1 MNRTYAIMCR
11 LTREATCYGLASSFF
26 GFSGRINRAKYWLLL
41 ILWVVFWAIAAIV
54 LIGAVLAILGLN
66 VTDGK
71 LPGPEHAG
79 KFVRM
84 ILDYVVLFI
93 VVVGI
98 AIASWVSG
106 FAIGVKRLHDRNKS
120 GWWILVFYVAP
131 SVLGSVAEKG
141 ADDTSGADHGTYRAR
156 SLDLGPGGAWFSARH
171 RRTKPVRP
179 RSATAPDRGWR
190 CAGGTK
196 TGSVILSRLNRAG
209 HPWRLLGGPSR
220 AAVGVRLGECTS
232 MLYVAR
238 EHARPQPLGQRQPT

>member
-1 MNRTYAIMCR
+1 MGW
-11 LTREATCYGLASSFF
+11 LHLFF

-41 ILWVVFWAIAAIV
+41 ILWIVFWAIAAIV

-79 KFVRM
+79 KFVHM

-141 ADDTSGADHGTYRAR
+141 ADDTSGAVMELIGLVLWIWGLVELGFLRGTV
-156 SLDLGPGGAWFSARH
+156 GPNRFGPDPLQPQIGVGAAPEAP
-171 RRTKPVRP
+171 KP
-179 RSATAPDRGWR
+179 
-190 CAGGTK
+190 
-196 TGSVILSRLNRAG
+196 
-209 HPWRLLGGPSR
+209 
-220 AAVGVRLGECTS
+220 AA
-232 MLYVAR
+232 
-238 EHARPQPLGQRQPT
+238 